1 MENDHRSTLGIRIAL
16 SRLEKAEKLLAETRK
31 GLESMVERD
40 ESAFPAHGTA
50 EATVPTMSPT
60 VTPTLAT
67 IAEPPAPAQ
76 QSPFAPATAPRP
88 VAATSPY
95 AKQPWF
101 DPQRAA
107 QPLKSPRP
115 PKPPK
120 PPVPLET
127 KVIRI
132 IAVVGS
138 LITVAGVGLAVALA
152 IQNGL
157 LGPLGRVLLSVLLAA
172 ILLGAGLWLDRRRAV
187 DASVNP
193 GVSALVVTSFITLAL
208 VVNSLFSLL
217 GWWPLW
223 LAVAVMLAIWIAYLA
238 LTRVRKMRMVGFAMC
253 IVAVFLVMSF
263 FTSEDTGSWPIVIVP
278 LTLLALTWKT
288 SWNEVRFA
296 AAATAVIV
304 QIGYTMTVWSEATI
318 LAVLVGIVTA
328 LAFVC
333 VSLFDPL
340 EDNSTNTVTGII
352 APLVL
357 LLVAV
362 ELAENTWTIWLFLP
376 ATAAMAALGYS
387 RSSKLATHMA
397 PIALAATAV
406 AFVMV
411 WDFTPPLGTGA
422 RLDSTIVVALF
433 FVAAIGTTIWL
444 SLRAESRIWPWAFWL
459 GAAVIV
465 TWNLSRNVLSKTP
478 LWLTDTSALIQA
490 LLIVAFLV
498 VAVRYRKSL
507 AVLPIPAQV
516 IFAVAGLHLS
526 MVALVTVSTWVGTF
540 IGNTT
545 GMWLGYLVG
554 HAGTSILWMV
564 LAAWILLAA
573 RGLSERASLG
583 AGMVLAVAGV
593 VKLVF
598 FDLGNLEG
606 LPRAVAFLVC
616 GVALLAMAAL
626 RARRKD
632 PVAES
637 GNAAPATASAAS
649 PAHMHPDTETR
660 TTDV

>member
-1 MENDHRSTLGIRIAL
+1 M
-16 SRLEKAEKLLAETRK
+16 
-31 GLESMVERD
+31 
-40 ESAFPAHGTA
+40 
-50 EATVPTMSPT
+50 
-60 VTPTLAT
+60 
-67 IAEPPAPAQ
+67 
-76 QSPFAPATAPRP
+76 
-88 VAATSPY
+88 
-95 AKQPWF
+95 
-101 DPQRAA
+101 
-107 QPLKSPRP
+107 
-115 PKPPK
+115 
-120 PPVPLET
+120 
-127 KVIRI
+127 
-132 IAVVGS
+132 GS

-157 LGPLGRVLLSVLLAA
+157 LGPLGRVLLSVLLAVL
-172 ILLGAGLWLDRRRAV
+172 LLGAGLWLDRRRPAEGT
-187 DASVNP
+187 VNP
-193 GVSALVVTSFITLAL
+193 GVSALVVTSFITVAL

-217 GWWPLW
+217 GWWPRW
-223 LAVAVMLAIWIAYLA
+223 LAVAVVLAVWIAYLA

-263 FTSEDTGSWPIVIVP
+263 FTSEDAGSWPIVIVP

-304 QIGYTMTVWSEATI
+304 QIGYTLTVWSEATI
-318 LAVLVGIVTA
+318 LTVLVGIVTA
-328 LAFVC
+328 LVFAG
-333 VSLFDPL
+333 VSMFDSL
-340 EDNSTNTVTGII
+340 EDNSTNMVTGII

-357 LLVAV
+357 LLVSV
-362 ELAENTWTIWLFLP
+362 ELAEGTWTIWLFIP
-376 ATAAMAALGYS
+376 ATAALAALGYS
-387 RSSKLATHMA
+387 RSSKMAIQLA

-406 AFVMV
+406 AFVFV
-411 WDFTPPLGTGA
+411 WEFTPPLGSGA

-433 FVAAIGTTIWL
+433 FIAAIGTTIWL
-444 SLRAESRIWPWAFWL
+444 AMRNENRIWPWAFWL
-459 GAAVIV
+459 GAALIV

-478 LWLTDTSALIQA
+478 LWLTDNSALIQA

-498 VAVRYRKSL
+498 VAIRLRRSL

-526 MVALVTVSTWVGTF
+526 MVALVTISTWVGTLV
-540 IGNTT
+540 GNTT

-554 HAGTSILWMV
+554 HAGTSILWMI

-573 RGLSERASLG
+573 RGISERASLG
-583 AGMVLAVAGV
+583 AGMVLAIAGV

-632 PVAES
+632 LVKGPANDIPVA
-637 GNAAPATASAAS
+637 APTSSTANPYAS
-649 PAHMHPDTETR
+649 LSTPSVQPEEPRDN
-660 TTDV
+660 